1 MSDRL
6 RLILPLRLWL
16 VLSHC
21 LVLSLP
27 LLAVLGTGALANDLQ
42 MQTKGELV
50 NQAAWVEVL
59 AVETL
64 RDARRSRRKATLDD
78 VGAQLTPPR

>member
-1 MSDRL
+1 MADRL

-16 VLSHC
+16 VLSHG
-21 LVLSLP
+21 LVLCLP

-42 MQTKGELV
+42 MQTKAELV

-59 AVETL
+59 AVEKL
-64 RDARRSRRKATLDD
+64 RDARRGEQAE
-78 VGAQLTPPR
+78 A